1 MPVFYNKEDD
11 KNRRRQN
18 NNPSYGTNAN
28 FRNYRKPNRPNSDTE
43 AFSTGH
49 HIGDLYR
56 RHRMNQAEAQND
68 ARQSWFQNAREQQ
81 TRDQGNNLFD
91 RINRLNEDNPM
102 TNRDDQQPQGQR
114 EQDPQ
119 HHRNAAPQN
128 LGTSLHSL
136 TEQMNNM
143 HMDLA
148 AHPIQPQRLSMLPQQ
163 QQQVKNLKDN
173 LSVAHV
179 DLEVRKLH
187 INLFEAINQKLNL
200 GLDVDLERSKHFHLQ
215 QAMRLEEEKL

>member
-1 MPVFYNKEDD
+1 
-11 KNRRRQN
+11 
-18 NNPSYGTNAN
+18 
-28 FRNYRKPNRPNSDTE
+28 
-43 AFSTGH
+43 
-49 HIGDLYR
+49 
-56 RHRMNQAEAQND
+56 MNQAEAQND
-68 ARQSWFQNAREQQ
+68 PRQSWFQNAREQQ

-91 RINRLNEDNPM
+91 RINRLIEHNPM
-102 TNRDDQQPQGQR
+102 TNCADQQPQGPR
-114 EQDPQ
+114 GQDPQ
-119 HHRNAAPQN
+119 YHQNAAPQN

-136 TEQMNNM
+136 TEKMNNM

-148 AHPIQPQRLSMLPQQ
+148 AHPIQPQQLSMLPQQ

-179 DLEVRKLH
+179 DLEARKLH

-200 GLDVDLERSKHFHLQ
+200 GLDVDLERSKHLHLQ